1 MLFRDRQDAGRRLAE
16 RMQAWAGR
24 GDSLVLALPRG
35 GVPVAYEI
43 ARALGAPLD
52 VFVVRKIGAPRQ
64 RELAMGAVASGGIV
78 VANHEVLRWLQLP
91 ESVVE
96 DAAAAARDELERQEK
111 ALRGD
116 RPPAPIAGRVVILAD
131 DGLATGSTMRAAVRA
146 VAASGPRQTVV
157 AVPLAPPDT
166 CEGLRA
172 EADAVVCLETP
183 EPFSSVGQW
192 YGDFTQVEDDE
203 VREYLERARREPA
216 GRM

>member
-1 MLFRDRQDAGRRLAE
+1 MLFRDRQDAGRQLAE
-16 RMQAWAGR
+16 RLQAWAGR
-24 GDSLVLALPRG
+24 GDTLVLALPRG
-35 GVPVAYEI
+35 GVPVGYEL
-43 ARALGAPLD
+43 ARTLGAPLD

-78 VANHEVLRWLQLP
+78 VANHEVLRWLRLP
-91 ESVVE
+91 ESAVQ
-96 DAAAAARDELERQEK
+96 DAAAAARDEIARQETI
-111 ALRGD
+111 LRGD
-116 RPPAPIAGRVVILAD
+116 HPPAPIAGRVVILVD

-146 VAASGPRQTVV
+146 VRAKGPLETIV
-157 AVPLAPPDT
+157 AVPLSPPDS
-166 CEGLRA
+166 CAELRR

-203 VREYLERARREPA
+203 VRDYLERARREPA